1 MAYEHGQAL
10 AACRAA
16 LLSAMVVLLPCAHAA
31 DVVKI
36 GGTGTLLGAM
46 HVLGAAYEKTNRDA
60 NVIIVAN
67 LGSSGGIR
75 AMLEGAI
82 DIAVNARPLKAAE
95 TERGGQAHLLGRTP
109 FVFAV
114 GEDIS
119 ETAITESELVEIFR
133 GSRTRWTD
141 GTPIRLS
148 LRPADDSDN
157 DAIDALSAAMKQ
169 ARRAA
174 HQRPGMFFAGS
185 DQENADYLE
194 RIPGALGGIGLSVIL
209 SERRHLRPLRLDG
222 AEPTPAALAA
232 GKYRLSKPLYAVV
245 KQGASPAA
253 RRFLAF
259 VASARGT
266 EVLRSAGIVPVADGA
281 GVR

>member
-1 MAYEHGQAL
+1 MAYERGWAL
-10 AACRAA
+10 TACTAA
-16 LLSAMVVLLPCAHAA
+16 LLWLAAGVWPCAHAD

-36 GGTGTLLGAM
+36 GGTGTLLGPMQA
-46 HVLGAAYEKTNRDA
+46 LGAAYEKANRDA
-60 NVIIVAN
+60 NVIVVAN

-82 DIAVNARPLKAAE
+82 DIAVNARPLKPAE
-95 TERGGQAHLLGRTP
+95 AERGGVAHLLGRTP
-109 FVFAV
+109 FVFVV
-114 GEDIS
+114 GAGRS
-119 ETAITESELVEIFR
+119 ENAITESELVEIYR
-133 GSRTRWTD
+133 GSRTRWAD
-141 GTPIRLS
+141 GAPVRLS
-148 LRPADDSDN
+148 LRPSDDSDN

-169 ARRAA
+169 ARQAA

-194 RIPGALGGIGLSVIL
+194 RIPGALGGIGLSVVL

-222 AEPTPAALAA
+222 AEPTAAALAA
-232 GKYRLSKPLYAVV
+232 GKYRLYKPLYAVV
-245 KQGASPAA
+245 KPGASPAA

-266 EVLRSAGIVPVADGA
+266 EVLRSVGIVPVADGA
-281 GVR
+281 GPR

>member
-1 MAYEHGQAL
+1 MAYERGQAL
-10 AACRAA
+10 AACRAT
-16 LLSAMVVLLPCAHAA
+16 LLLAMVVLLPCAHAA

-36 GGTGTLLGAM
+36 GGSGTALGAM
-46 HVLGAAYEKTNRDA
+46 RLLGDAYEKANRDA
-60 NVIIVAN
+60 NVIVVAN
-67 LGSSGGIR
+67 LGGSGGIR

-95 TERGGQAHLLGRTP
+95 AERGGQAYLLGRTP
-109 FVFAV
+109 FVFVV
-114 GEDIS
+114 GEDRS

-133 GSRTRWTD
+133 GSRTRWAD
-141 GTPIRLS
+141 GVPVRLS

-169 ARRAA
+169 ARQAA

-194 RIPGALGGIGLSVIL
+194 KIPGALGGIGLSVIL
-209 SERRHLRPLRLDG
+209 SERRRLRPLRLDG
-222 AEPTPAALAA
+222 AAPTPAALAA
-232 GKYRLSKPLYAVV
+232 GKYRFYKPLYAVV

-259 VASARGT
+259 VASAHGT
-266 EVLRSAGIVPVADGA
+266 EALRSVGIVPVADGA